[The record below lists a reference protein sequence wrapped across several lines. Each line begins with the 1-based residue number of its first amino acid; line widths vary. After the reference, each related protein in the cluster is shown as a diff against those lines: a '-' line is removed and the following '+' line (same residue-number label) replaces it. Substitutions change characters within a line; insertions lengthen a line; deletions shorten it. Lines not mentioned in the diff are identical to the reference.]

1 MCFVMIT
8 PNGTLPWFSLVSY
21 SFPRSIDLIHLLNLI
36 SLKIVWRLGHCFP
49 SPSVLAFLG
58 ISIWTIFQ
66 IGALITEAGSLHHI
80 SCPSIIAGESHVIKF
95 PPVEYEQKGCVA
107 PSGLAGK
114 TPASSLSSFLSL
126 PAGFVP
132 ELQWGKQLYPL
143 EASMMKKCPNSL
155 LSKMAAMCSL
165 SIWNV
170 ACVTEELKF

>member
-1 MCFVMIT
+1 MLTKPISSSSWAHSLSAVMC
-8 PNGTLPWFSLVSY
+8 
-21 SFPRSIDLIHLLNLI
+21 
-36 SLKIVWRLGHCFP
+36 GH
-49 SPSVLAFLG
+49 A
-58 ISIWTIFQ
+58 
-66 IGALITEAGSLHHI
+66 TELW
-80 SCPSIIAGESHVIKF
+80 
-95 PPVEYEQKGCVA
+95 PVEYEQKGCVA

-165 SIWNV
+165 SI
-170 ACVTEELKF
+170 

>member
-21 SFPRSIDLIHLLNLI
+21 SFPRSIDLIHLLNFI

-95 PPVEYEQKGCVA
+95 PPVEYEQKWYGHFFLTHQISHAFFPVLIGWHGEDQGC
-107 PSGLAGK
+107 LEN
-114 TPASSLSSFLSL
+114 LSSKTTKPLLAWITEWLCVVEL
-126 PAGFVP
+126 PSNM
-132 ELQWGKQLYPL
+132 ELVSGPL
-143 EASMMKKCPNSL
+143 R
-155 LSKMAAMCSL
+155 
-165 SIWNV
+165 
-170 ACVTEELKF
+170 